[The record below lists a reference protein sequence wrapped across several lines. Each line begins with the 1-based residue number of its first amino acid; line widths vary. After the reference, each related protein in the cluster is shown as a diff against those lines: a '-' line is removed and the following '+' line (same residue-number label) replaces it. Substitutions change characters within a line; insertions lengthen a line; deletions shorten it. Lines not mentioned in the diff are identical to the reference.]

1 MGGAVGGEEG
11 SVVGNGMRRSGGDE
25 PRAYKKNH
33 NEYCKHKRR
42 VNPGIEA
49 LGEERDRFPKFHTG
63 ISGQIFFTYYF
74 IFQLVFNYS
83 LFWAV
88 STFRLPS
95 LLNFPLIV
103 PGLGS
108 AKNV

>member
-49 LGEERDRFPKFHTG
+49 LGGTRPIPKISHGDFRTNIFHLL
-63 ISGQIFFTYYF
+63 FYF
-74 IFQLVFNYS
+74 STCFQL
-83 LFWAV
+83 
-88 STFRLPS
+88 
-95 LLNFPLIV
+95 
-103 PGLGS
+103 
-108 AKNV
+108 